1 MRSKKSVLILLCS
14 FLIATLILLAVL
26 FFMLQTGNLSKRT
39 ASIALPSEGGFVEA
53 WTQHLPQI
61 ARHVNI
67 PEITILTYDNYD
79 KLKTYFL
86 QAEKYNL
93 LWAEIPVS
101 GEYNLQ
107 KLLSEVQTSVIN
119 NRITDLYPPALF
131 KAIKSYTGKSDIRF
145 IPLSYNPWVVIN
157 RKDLPQNTEFE
168 YSTGAHYEDGAFAT
182 LAFVRDI
189 KKTGKKFLTIDEGLS
204 ELKEM
209 SNDKGFITNPKSYT
223 FKDAYSVLES
233 GKVKKTILPIYFYNS
248 LSVAQRLELT
258 VEPLSS
264 EFIADA
270 TVAVFANRKTEEAIL
285 SVEKSKTYLLNT
297 ELLYSTANAR
307 LWMPAHINTVS
318 RSIYTDYIRKQARQA
333 STCFIPQTQFNSK
346 KEKDKLLE
354 KLEIAFRSNYLPQ

>member
-1 MRSKKSVLILLCS
+1 MRCKKSILILLAS
-14 FLIATLILLAVL
+14 FLIATGILLSVL
-26 FFMLQTGNLSKRT
+26 FFMLQSGTLSKRT
-39 ASIALPSEGGFVEA
+39 AAIALPSEGGFVEA

-61 ARHVNI
+61 ARIVDI

-79 KLKTYFL
+79 KLKSYFL

-101 GEYNLQ
+101 GEYNL
-107 KLLSEVQTSVIN
+107 KNLLSEVQTSSIDI
-119 NRITDLYPPALF
+119 RISDYYPPALF
-131 KAIKSYTGKSDIRF
+131 KAIKSFTGKSDIRF
-145 IPLSYNPWVVIN
+145 IPLSYNPWIVIN
-157 RKDLPQNTEFE
+157 KKDLPSNTEFE
-168 YSTGAHYEDGAFAT
+168 YSTGAHYEEGAFAT
-182 LAFVRDI
+182 LAFVREI
-189 KKTGKKFLTIDEGLS
+189 KKNGNNILSIEEGLS
-204 ELKEM
+204 DIKEM
-209 SNDKGFITNPKSYT
+209 SNNKTFVRNPKSYT
-223 FKDAYSVLES
+223 YKDAYSVLES
-233 GKVKKTILPIYFYNS
+233 NKVKKTILPIYFYNS
-248 LSVAQRLELT
+248 LSVAQRLDLSL
-258 VEPLSS
+258 EPLSS
-264 EFIADA
+264 GLIADA